1 VLFDCQAILVVD
13 DKPPGPKASSREA
26 HGARVESADS
36 ADHPVGSEVCVA
48 SDDNLCTTAV
58 Q

>member
-1 VLFDCQAILVVD
+1 VLFDGQPVLVVD
-13 DKPPGPKASSREA
+13 DKPPGPTASSREA

-36 ADHPVGSEVCVA
+36 ADYPVGGEVCVA
-48 SDDNLCTTAV
+48 SYDNLCTTAV